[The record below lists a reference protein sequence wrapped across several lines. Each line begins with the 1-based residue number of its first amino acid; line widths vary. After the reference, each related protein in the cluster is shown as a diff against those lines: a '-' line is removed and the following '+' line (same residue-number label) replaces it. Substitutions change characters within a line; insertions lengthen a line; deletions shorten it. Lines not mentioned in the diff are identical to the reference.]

1 MAVMTGQDSAPEGAG
16 HVAPLSHGYGMT
28 WRVGVLVAV
37 AVACGVIAFS
47 GPPRQQTPHYFDFAD
62 VRRLAGIPNAL
73 NFLSSFAFVGVGLA
87 GIALL
92 LGGRATFHD
101 PRERAP
107 WLVFFCGVILAGLGT
122 GSFHLA
128 PSDVTLAWDRFPMT
142 IGFMGLLSALLTE
155 RVDAAWGR
163 KLLWL
168 LVLTGLGSILYWF
181 FTDRTGAGDLRPYF
195 LVQFF
200 SLLAIPLLL
209 LIFPARYS
217 GSPVYLVAL
226 GAYLLGKVAEGK
238 DMEVYRLGGIVSGHT
253 VKHLLAAAG
262 IGAIAWM
269 LARREPLEER
279 RSRTR
284 GGAAGI
290 HD

>member
-1 MAVMTGQDSAPEGAG
+1 MAAMTGHDSAPEAAG
-16 HVAPLSHGYGMT
+16 HVAPLSRGHGMT
-28 WRVGVLVAV
+28 WRVGALVAV

-47 GPPRQQTPHYFDFAD
+47 GPPRPQTPQYFDFAD

-73 NFLSSFAFVGVGLA
+73 NVLSSAAFVLVGLA

-92 LGGRATFHD
+92 LGGRVAFHD
-101 PRERAP
+101 RRERVP
-107 WLVFFCGVILAGLGT
+107 WMVFFAGVILAGMGT
-122 GSFHLA
+122 ASFHLA
-128 PSDVTLAWDRFPMT
+128 PSSVTLAWDRFPMT

-163 KLLWL
+163 RLLWP
-168 LVLTGLGSILYWF
+168 LVLAGLGSILYWF
-181 FTDRTGAGDLRPYF
+181 FTDQTGAGDLRPYF
-195 LVQFF
+195 LLQFF

-217 GSPVYLVAL
+217 GSRMYLIAL

-269 LARREPLEER
+269 LARREPLDDR
-279 RSRTR
+279 TSRP
-284 GGAAGI
+284 AS
-290 HD
+290 

>member
-1 MAVMTGQDSAPEGAG
+1 MAAMTGHDSAPEATG
-16 HVAPLSHGYGMT
+16 HVAPLSQGYGMT

-47 GPPRQQTPHYFDFAD
+47 GPPRQQTLHYFDFSD

-73 NFLSSFAFVGVGLA
+73 NVLSSFAFVGVGLA
-87 GIALL
+87 GIALV

-107 WLVFFCGVILAGLGT
+107 WMVFFSGVILAGLGT
-122 GSFHLA
+122 AAFHLA
-128 PSDVTLAWDRFPMT
+128 PSAATLAWDRFPMT
-142 IGFMGLLSALLTE
+142 VGFMGLLSALLTE
-155 RVDAAWGR
+155 RVDMAWGR
-163 KLLWL
+163 RLLWP
-168 LVLTGLGSILYWF
+168 LVLAGLGTILYWS

-217 GSPVYLVAL
+217 GSRVYLVAL

-253 VKHLLAAAG
+253 VKHLLAAVA
-262 IGAIAWM
+262 IGAVAWM
-269 LARREPLEER
+269 LRRRKALGGTE
-279 RSRTR
+279 TR
-284 GGAAGI
+284 PAS
-290 HD
+290 

>member
-1 MAVMTGQDSAPEGAG
+1 MAAMTGQDSAAEVSGR
-16 HVAPLSHGYGMT
+16 VAPLHGRYGMT
-28 WRVGVLVAV
+28 WRVGALVAV

-47 GPPRQQTPHYFDFAD
+47 GPPRQQTLHYFDFAD

-73 NFLSSFAFVGVGLA
+73 NFLSSFVFVGVGLA

-92 LGGRATFHD
+92 RGGRATFHD

-107 WLVFFCGVILAGLGT
+107 WMVFFSGVILAGLGT

-128 PSDVTLAWDRFPMT
+128 PSPATLAWDRFPMT
-142 IGFMGLLSALLTE
+142 IGFMGLLSALVTE

-163 KLLWL
+163 RLLWP
-168 LVLTGLGSILYWF
+168 LVLAGLGSILYWF
-181 FTDRTGAGDLRPYF
+181 FTDSTGAGDLRPYF

-200 SLLAIPLLL
+200 SLLAIPLVL

-217 GSPVYLVAL
+217 GSRMYLIAL
-226 GAYLLGKVAEGK
+226 SAYLLGKVAEGN

-262 IGAIAWM
+262 IGALAWM
-269 LARREPLEER
+269 LGRREPLQR
-279 RSRTR
+279 RLPASP
-284 GGAAGI
+284 
-290 HD
+290 DSP